1 MKIDSILCHRLFGYG
16 IPYRVK
22 CDKTVGFSVVET
34 SAEQEAKVLASTLS
48 NLQREAVLEGEMD
61 PLWAYSMPFGRCGIE
76 GLPREYIQVHFSQ
89 EAYVDVLR
97 GEGVATRAVSNG
109 EVVAIEPRTVVRL
122 RARPA
127 KGGRVLVAFQT
138 QDHTP
143 LHGNAGPFVI
153 EGPAPEDWRER
164 LLYCYAAFEE
174 TSAMMSQE
182 RKVVLDRFFDAM
194 AVRIADV
201 AEVHSLRE
209 SARTVGSYVTHD
221 EDLFFDRQRV
231 LLSETTMARVARADE
246 EVFRFPGMFGAVAP
260 LFSLIKQT
268 R

>member
-1 MKIDSILCHRLFGYG
+1 MKIDSILRHRLFGYG
-16 IPYRVK
+16 ILYRVK
-22 CDKTVGFSVVET
+22 CDKGIGFSVVET

-48 NLQREAVLEGEMD
+48 TLQRGGVLEGELD
-61 PLWAYSMPFGRCGIE
+61 PLCAYSMPFGRCGIE
-76 GLPREYIQVHFSQ
+76 GLPREHIQVHFSQ

-109 EVVAIEPRTVVRL
+109 EVVAIEPRTIVRL

-127 KGGRVLVAFQT
+127 EGGRVLVAFQT

-153 EGPAPEDWRER
+153 EGSAPEDWRER
-164 LLYCYAAFEE
+164 LLHCHAAFEE

-182 RKVVLDRFFDAM
+182 RKVVLNRFFDAM
-194 AVRIADV
+194 AARIADV
-201 AEVHSLRE
+201 AEIPPLRE
-209 SARTVGSYVTHD
+209 SARTVGSYATPD
-221 EDLFFDRQRV
+221 EALFFDRQRD
-231 LLSETTMARVARADE
+231 LLSETTIARVARADD

-260 LFSLIKQT
+260 LFSLI
-268 R
+268 